1 MRRILLRILAALMRR
16 LRRSLAGMRAGGYEN
31 DPDLIAAWRPLMDL
45 LREKNGYYHETVRRL
60 FIAEDVDGAP
70 CSLWDVSD
78 ASTVRWLWQRAL
90 RRRVAAGPARHPLVL
105 DLGANDGCVGS
116 MSLNFIQLGWSAVLV
131 EPLEE
136 MMALARRN
144 VAEHRREGQDVLFC
158 SFALGDRDGE
168 GLFEAEVAQDI
179 AHMEGHLTTTPSST
193 TRSVRVVSVGSFV
206 AMEEVR
212 ALLDA
217 SDLVVLS
224 LDIEGGEIPVL
235 GGFLEMGIHP
245 DFVVIEHLRTAG
257 EHDAL
262 LAAHGYRKLG
272 RVAFNDLYE
281 RERSAA

>member
-1 MRRILLRILAALMRR
+1 MRRILLRILAALLRW
-16 LRRSLAGMRAGGYEN
+16 LRRSLAGMRAGGYED
-31 DPDLIAAWRPLMDL
+31 DPDLIAVWRPLTDL

-60 FIAEDVDGAP
+60 FIAEDVEGVP

-78 ASTVRWLWQRAL
+78 GSTVRWLWHRAL
-90 RRRVAAGPARHPLVL
+90 RGRVAAGPARHPLVL

-116 MSLNFIQLGWSAVLV
+116 MSLNLIQLGWSAVLV
-131 EPLEE
+131 EPLDE

-158 SFALGDRDGE
+158 AFALGDRDGE
-168 GLFEAEVAQDI
+168 SLFEAEVAQDVVR
-179 AHMEGHLTTTPSST
+179 MEGHLTTTPSST
-193 TRSVRVVSVGSFV
+193 TRPVRVVSVESFL

-217 SDLVVLS
+217 SDLVLLS
-224 LDIEGGEIPVL
+224 LDIEGGELAVMR
-235 GGFLEMGIHP
+235 GFLERGIHP
-245 DFVVIEHLRTAG
+245 DFVVIEHLRTDE
-257 EHDAL
+257 EHDVL

-281 RERSAA
+281 RERTAA

>member
-1 MRRILLRILAALMRR
+1 MRRILLRILAALLRR
-16 LRRSLAGMRAGGYEN
+16 LRRSLAGMRAGGYEG

-60 FIAEDVDGAP
+60 FIAEDVDGVP

-78 ASTVRWLWQRAL
+78 GSIVRWLWQRAL
-90 RRRVAAGPARHPLVL
+90 RRRVAAGEARHPLVL
-105 DLGANDGCVGS
+105 DLGANDGCMGS
-116 MSLNFIQLGWSAVLV
+116 MSLNLIQLGWSAVLV
-131 EPLEE
+131 EPLDE

-158 SFALGDRDGE
+158 AFALGDRDEE
-168 GLFEAEVAQDI
+168 GLFEPEVAQDI
-179 AHMEGHLTTTPSST
+179 ARMEGHLTTTPSST
-193 TRSVRVVSVGSFV
+193 TRSVRVVSVGSFL
-206 AMEEVR
+206 AMEGVR

-217 SDLVVLS
+217 SDLVILS
-224 LDIEGGEIPVL
+224 LDIEGGELPVL
-235 GGFLEMGIHP
+235 RGFLERAIRP

-262 LAAHGYRKLG
+262 LEAHGYRKLG

-281 RERSAA
+281 RERTAA